1 MLQFYVPDNGVQ
13 WDRDGSYNAYL
24 PPVDRDWDIC
34 WEWDIP
40 SPAGGI
46 SVDDVVVM
54 ACVPPRS
61 TLPQRY

>member
-1 MLQFYVPDNGVQ
+1 MLQFYVPDNDVQ

-34 WEWDIP
+34 REWDVP

-46 SVDDVVVM
+46 PVDDVVVM
-54 ACVPPRS
+54 A
-61 TLPQRY
+61 